1 MKKDIALLLL
11 RVAGVTFAFW
21 HGWGKISALA
31 AGGGDRFIASVESL
45 GFPLPA
51 VFAWAAALAEF
62 VGGLAV
68 ALGLGTRIAASF
80 AAFTMLVAAFGRH
93 QLHQHVLVAIGLLQV
108 PAEQINEWGNP
119 EMAFLYL
126 ILFLAMAL
134 MGGGR
139 FSLDRFLPKR
149 KK

>member
-1 MKKDIALLLL
+1 MKKDTALLLL
-11 RVAGVTFAFW
+11 RLAGLGLAVG

-31 AGGGDRFIASVESL
+31 IGEGDRFVAGVAAL

-68 ALGLGTRIAASF
+68 AIGLGSRISASF
-80 AAFTMLVAAFGRH
+80 AAFTMFVAAFGRH
-93 QLHQHVLVAIGLLQV
+93 HFHHHVLMALGLYQATPDEV
-108 PAEQINEWGNP
+108 KKWGNP
-119 EMAFLYL
+119 EMSLIYL
-126 ILFLAMAL
+126 LCFLAIVL

-139 FSLDRFLPKR
+139 FSLDPLFFNR